1 MLSYVMCAVCGVQNL
16 IPWTYAIFMTCILV
30 HRCFRD
36 EARCRTKYGD
46 QWDKYC
52 NIVRWRL
59 IPGVW

>member
-1 MLSYVMCAVCGVQNL
+1 MLSYSMCAVCGTRNL

-36 EARCRTKYGD
+36 EARCRTKYGE
-46 QWDKYC
+46 QWTKYC

-59 IPGVW
+59 IPGIW